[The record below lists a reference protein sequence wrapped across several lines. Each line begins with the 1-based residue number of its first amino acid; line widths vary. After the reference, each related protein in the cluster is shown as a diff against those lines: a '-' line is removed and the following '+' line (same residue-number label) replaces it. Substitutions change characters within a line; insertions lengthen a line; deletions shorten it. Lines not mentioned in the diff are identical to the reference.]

1 MDEKVGIW
9 NLSKPNKKHLNII
22 FLKNRYLFMKS
33 KGYVFIAIS
42 KYQFFRSSV
51 HGGKMSVGV

>member
-1 MDEKVGIW
+1 
-9 NLSKPNKKHLNII
+9 
-22 FLKNRYLFMKS
+22 MKS

-51 HGGKMSVGV
+51 HGGKMSVGVWQNN